1 MYTARLQSAPPRPP
15 MNENRDRGHRPDP
28 SAAVALSSQ
37 NVSTD
42 ASDRVASR
50 ATPSGASTTRDAPSP
65 PPCKRQKMVS
75 VPPGTRASAPG
86 RRIQSIFRRSVAIL
100 RRIFQGDG
108 FGRRRS
114 RRGPRRIRPRPIP
127 RRRPRDRTPRGRA
140 YCFSSR
146 PRGRSLGP
154 RFLPPGSRFRL
165 RLRRLRRTSHLA
177 STNERPPCWRNFGT
191 RPRRSS
197 NTRSP
202 GGTARRGAAFRG
214 ATPP

>member
-86 RRIQSIFRRSVAIL
+86 RRIQSIFVGPSPSSGEFSKETDSAETESAGPSSDPSPTNPAATSAGSNPAGTSIL
-100 RRIFQGDG
+100 FFFPSPGTLSWSPVPS
-108 FGRRRS
+108 S
-114 RRGPRRIRPRPIP
+114 RFPIP
-127 RRRPRDRTPRGRA
+127 SPSPSSSSDVSPRVDQ
-140 YCFSSR
+140 
-146 PRGRSLGP
+146 
-154 RFLPPGSRFRL
+154 
-165 RLRRLRRTSHLA
+165 
-177 STNERPPCWRNFGT
+177 
-191 RPRRSS
+191 
-197 NTRSP
+197 
-202 GGTARRGAAFRG
+202 
-214 ATPP
+214 